1 MNITK
6 KDLIFGVVLAAFFF
20 YLGTLFFMVYFSI
33 PQNADSSWINV
44 VNEAFDKFLEP
55 KTFTISPF
63 TFSKIAMKGGAII
76 AVIVLLIDLYIISGK
91 KNLRMGEEHGSAKW
105 GTSKDIAPYVDKKF
119 KNNLLF
125 TNTERI
131 TIETKLKK
139 NKEYER
145 NNNVVVVGGAGSG
158 KTRFYVLPNL
168 LQMHSSYVINDSKG
182 GILSDTATI
191 MQQNGYRIKVFN
203 LNTMKNS
210 DGYNPFHYIRRT
222 EGDCEIDILKVV
234 NNLMKNTSDPNK
246 KGGDS
251 FWDDAQR
258 SFLAAIFHLLILKG
272 KPEEQNLGIVADL
285 VRRARVK
292 EDDEEYISSIDLVF
306 QELEQEQPSCFAA
319 KQYQNFKMAAGK
331 TAKSILIS
339 LGVRLSP
346 FDVPDIRKLTS
357 TDTLELDTIGDRKTV
372 LYIILPDTHTTMNF
386 LASMIYQQLFDTL
399 VYKADNVY
407 NGSLPIPVRCLLDEF
422 ANTGQIPDFENV
434 IATTRS
440 RGISV
445 DVILQ
450 NLTQISKKLY
460 KDSWETIIGNC
471 DSFLYLGGNEQS
483 THKYISTQLGKETI
497 DVVTYN
503 ESRGTTGS
511 FTKNSQKQGRNLLDP
526 NEVRE
531 IKGGKCIYMLRGT
544 KPFLSDRFK
553 LERHP
558 LFKKLKE
565 TPSGYMY
572 QSPLDQGEFIANND
586 PIDFELSKNVDM
598 KEFLKHTE
606 IETYDFEDE
615 EIETINLDEL

>member
-6 KDLIFGVVLAAFFF
+6 KDLIFGVALAAFFF

-33 PQNADSSWINV
+33 PQNTDSSWINV

-182 GILSDTATI
+182 GILSDTAAI

-258 SFLAAIFHLLILKG
+258 AFLAAIFHLLILKG

-285 VRRARVK
+285 VRRAKVK

-306 QELEQEQPSCFAA
+306 QELEQEQPGCFAA

-407 NGSLPIPVRCLLDEF
+407 SGSLPITVRCLLDEF

-544 KPFLSDRFK
+544 TPFLSDRFK

-558 LFKKLKE
+558 LYKKLKE

-572 QSPLDQGEFIANND
+572 QSPLDQKEFIANND
-586 PIDFELSKNVDM
+586 PIDFELSKNIDM

-606 IETYDFEDE
+606 IETYDFEE

>member
-6 KDLIFGVVLAAFFF
+6 KDLIFGVALAAFFF

-33 PQNADSSWINV
+33 PQNTDSSWINV

-182 GILSDTATI
+182 GILSDTAAI

-258 SFLAAIFHLLILKG
+258 AFLAAIFHLLILKG

-285 VRRARVK
+285 VRRAKVK

-306 QELEQEQPSCFAA
+306 QELEQEQPGCFAA

-407 NGSLPIPVRCLLDEF
+407 SGSLPIPVRCLLDEF

-544 KPFLSDRFK
+544 TPFLSDRFK

-558 LFKKLKE
+558 LYKKLKE

-572 QSPLDQGEFIANND
+572 QSPLDQKEFIANND
-586 PIDFELSKNVDM
+586 PIDFELSKNIDM

-606 IETYDFEDE
+606 IETYDFEE

>member
-33 PQNADSSWINV
+33 PQNTDSSWINV

-63 TFSKIAMKGGAII
+63 TFSKIAMGGGAII

-105 GTSKDIAPYVDKKF
+105 GTSKDIAPYIDKKF
-119 KNNLLF
+119 ENNLLF
-125 TNTERI
+125 TSTERI
-131 TIETKLKK
+131 TIETKLKR

-145 NNNVVVVGGAGSG
+145 NNNVAVVGGAGSG

-191 MQQNGYRIKVFN
+191 MEQHGYQIKVFN

-210 DGYNPFHYIRRT
+210 DGYNPFRYIRRN
-222 EGDCEIDILKVV
+222 EGDCEVDIMKLVD
-234 NNLMKNTSDPNK
+234 NLMKNTSDPNQK
-246 KGGDS
+246 SGDP
-251 FWDDAQR
+251 FWDQAQR

-285 VRRARVK
+285 VRRVKVK

-306 QELEQEQPSCFAA
+306 QELEQEQPDCFAA
-319 KQYQNFKMAAGK
+319 KQYHNFKLAAGK
-331 TAKSILIS
+331 TAKSILVS

-346 FDVPDIRKLTS
+346 FDVPNIRKLTS

-399 VYKADNVY
+399 VYKVDNIY

-572 QSPLDQGEFIANND
+572 QSPLDQEEFIANND